1 MNVAIKRDA
10 VVRIV
15 FAFEIDNKKK
25 FIYWDDLGIKYLQ
38 NGDDDTWHF
47 KVINKELLM
56 WSMLKYGFEIES
68 YSNL

>member
-1 MNVAIKRDA
+1 MNVAINKDA
-10 VVRIV
+10 VARAV

-38 NGDDDTWHF
+38 NGDDDTWCF